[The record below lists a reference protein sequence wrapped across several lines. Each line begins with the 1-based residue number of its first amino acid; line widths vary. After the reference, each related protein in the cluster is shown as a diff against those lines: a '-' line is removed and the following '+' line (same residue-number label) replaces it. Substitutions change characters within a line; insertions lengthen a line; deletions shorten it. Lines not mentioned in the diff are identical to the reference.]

1 MLAQA
6 GVQDALLAYQPVG
19 PNIARVVRFLEVYPQ
34 VRLAVCVDHA
44 EVIAQLGTA
53 VSAGGREL
61 DVLLDLELG
70 LQRTGVPPGP
80 AAVDLYRQIART
92 RGLRPAGLHAY
103 DGHLHQSSYEE
114 RAAAVRQAWT
124 GVAQLRDE
132 LRREGCPVPKIV
144 AGGTGTFPVY
154 AAMPDPELELSPGT
168 PIFYDAGYRETFPD
182 LPFQVAAM
190 LLTRVVSRPA
200 ADLVTF
206 DLGYKACASDP
217 PAGRRLVFPEIP
229 DAREVRQNEE
239 HLVIQTSLA
248 ERFRPG
254 DEQLAIPRHIC
265 PTVALHRQVQVVSG
279 GRVIGCWE
287 VAARDR
293 LLSL

>member
-1 MLAQA
+1 
-6 GVQDALLAYQPVG
+6 
-19 PNIARVVRFLEVYPQ
+19 
-34 VRLAVCVDHA
+34 
-44 EVIAQLGTA
+44 
-53 VSAGGREL
+53 
-61 DVLLDLELG
+61 
-70 LQRTGVPPGP
+70 
-80 AAVDLYRQIART
+80 
-92 RGLRPAGLHAY
+92 
-103 DGHLHQSSYEE
+103 
-114 RAAAVRQAWT
+114 
-124 GVAQLRDE
+124 VAQLR
-132 LRREGCPVPKIV
+132 REGLPVSKVV

-154 AAMPDPELELSPGT
+154 AAMSDPELELSPGT
-168 PIFYDAGYRETFPD
+168 PVFYDAGYRECFPD

-229 DAREVRQNEE
+229 DAREIRQNEE

-248 ERFRPG
+248 ERFGPG
-254 DEQLAIPRHIC
+254 DAQLAIPRHIC

-279 GRVIGCWE
+279 GCVIGCWE

-293 LLSL
+293 VLNL